1 MEEEVPTTNY
11 APFVVRG
18 TPYMLESVWSKE
30 GVTLRVTDGEKVWNG
45 HVKTSEILAMIKQSK
60 VHPQTYLQRMRE
72 ALTEQDKSG
81 TRAKYTFELEK
92 EGKVL
97 SVKWNIH
104 CGTPSVQQ
112 GPAPLLSVQGGMKL
126 NLEPNCKTE
135 VLSVMDRLLTHNAR
149 LTKANAE
156 LNARNDEL
164 TRQRADA
171 LALADRATEEK
182 QQNAGLLLQRFV
194 AVLNEKKS
202 YIRKLQDDIDTLRR
216 NPAARAASPVP
227 DQVKPTPAAITAAS
241 ARRKRAAPSA
251 ATTTTAAAVVTTT
264 TTTTAHPVTTT
275 QGGAQ
280 QPQQQQQPQQ
290 HRVPV
295 ASLMQELTT
304 VPSTMVL
311 ATPAQTIQTMEPAAA
326 APAAT
331 QERGR
336 PRYV

>member
-1 MEEEVPTTNY
+1 MMLFVNY
-11 APFVVRG
+11 VV
-18 TPYMLESVWSKE
+18 
-30 GVTLRVTDGEKVWNG
+30 
-45 HVKTSEILAMIKQSK
+45 
-60 VHPQTYLQRMRE
+60 
-72 ALTEQDKSG
+72 
-81 TRAKYTFELEK
+81 
-92 EGKVL
+92 
-97 SVKWNIH
+97 
-104 CGTPSVQQ
+104 
-112 GPAPLLSVQGGMKL
+112 
-126 NLEPNCKTE
+126 
-135 VLSVMDRLLTHNAR
+135 
-149 LTKANAE
+149 
-156 LNARNDEL
+156 
-164 TRQRADA
+164 
-171 LALADRATEEK
+171 
-182 QQNAGLLLQRFV
+182 
-194 AVLNEKKS
+194 
-202 YIRKLQDDIDTLRR
+202 QDDIDTLRR

-336 PRYV
+336 PRKRNKLATLDMASQSISDMAVSTRSRSGVSANDLLDDL